1 MTIAA
6 GAPHDRADALFRVG
20 RAYAMTADR
29 RVYQAVAV
37 KDGRIAAVGRSRD
50 ELDSLVGSGTAV
62 IDDPELV
69 LYPAFH
75 DTHNHQL
82 LAARDLDYVSL
93 EQARSIDELV
103 QALREAAERLPA
115 GEWIISSR
123 CWHETHLRE
132 GRLPTA
138 RELDVASAGH
148 PVFVPRGGHV
158 GVANSAALRLA
169 GITATSADPAS
180 GTVIRLPDRTP
191 TGVLIEPGALDPVL
205 RVLPP
210 VTEAQQADLLARQCR
225 LYNRHGI
232 GVVRDPG
239 LMPDEVAIYQAVLD
253 RGELTTRTRLMF
265 WVRPQATVADTLAYV
280 DSLPTP
286 GSLGGDGL
294 GIWGLKFGMD
304 GGVEGGYLCQPYAN
318 NPDFRG
324 HAFWAA
330 DDFEQVVEH
339 AVGRGWRVG
348 CHAVGDCAVRRVLDA
363 YEQVA
368 RRHPGLPP
376 GTLVIEHAFLADA
389 QDRARAV
396 RLGVGITVQHPLLY
410 SLGGNLVRYW
420 GPDRASQVMPVRAWV
435 DEGALIT
442 AGSDC
447 NVSFFDPLLS
457 IWGLVTRGTRTVGVQ
472 GPEYRVDVYTAIRLY
487 TEAGGRLLRE
497 ERSVG
502 ILAPGAFADV
512 VGFRG
517 DLLDCPVDDLP
528 SRQPVLT
535 LVGGR
540 PAHDPEGLCR
550 MNGETHHDR
559 ALRPEPERARSGT
572 VLAEAGVSAETRG

>member
-1 MTIAA
+1 M
-6 GAPHDRADALFRVG
+6 ADVVFRVG

-29 RVYQAVAV
+29 GVYQAVAV
-37 KDGRIAAVGRSRD
+37 TGGRIAGVGRDRD
-50 ELDSLVGSGTAV
+50 ELDSLIGPGTAV
-62 IDDPELV
+62 VDDPELV

-93 EQARSIDELV
+93 EQARSLEEVV
-103 QALREAAERLPA
+103 QALRTAAARTPP
-115 GEWIISSR
+115 GQWIISSR

-138 RELDVASAGH
+138 RELDAATADH
-148 PVFVPRGGHV
+148 PVFVQRGGHV

-169 GITATSADPAS
+169 GITATSTDPSS
-180 GTVIRLPDRTP
+180 GTIVRLPDRTP
-191 TGVLIEPGALDPVL
+191 TGVLIEPGALDPVRRL
-205 RVLPP
+205 LPA
-210 VTEAQQADLLARQCR
+210 VTGAQQADLLARQCR
-225 LYNRHGI
+225 LYNGRGI

-239 LMPDEVAIYQAVLD
+239 LMPDEVAVYRTVAD

-265 WVRPQATVADTLAYV
+265 WVIPQPTVADTLAYV
-280 DSLPTP
+280 DSLPAP
-286 GSLGGDGL
+286 GSLATDGL
-294 GIWGLKFGMD
+294 GIWGLKLGMD
-304 GGVEGGYLCQPYAN
+304 GGVEGGFLGQPYAN
-318 NPDFRG
+318 NPAFRG
-324 HAFWAA
+324 HAFWPP
-330 DDFEQVVEH
+330 DDFEQVVSY

-348 CHAVGDCAVRRVLDA
+348 CHAVGDGAVGRVLDA
-363 YEQVA
+363 YEVVA
-368 RRHPGLPP
+368 RRHPGLRP

-389 QDRARAV
+389 GLRARAV

-420 GPDRASQVMPVRAWV
+420 GPERASQVMPVRAWV
-435 DEGALIT
+435 DEGALIA

-472 GPEYRVDVYTAIRLY
+472 GPEYRVDTYTALRLY

-497 ERSVG
+497 EGVG
-502 ILAPGAFADV
+502 VLAPGAFGDV
-512 VGFRG
+512 VAFRG
-517 DLLDCPVDDLP
+517 DLLACAVDELP
-528 SRQPVLT
+528 SREPVLT

-540 PAHDPEGLCR
+540 AVHDPEGL
-550 MNGETHHDR
+550 
-559 ALRPEPERARSGT
+559 
-572 VLAEAGVSAETRG
+572 LAAG

>member
-1 MTIAA
+1 MTV
-6 GAPHDRADALFRVG
+6 ADVVFRVG

-29 RVYQAVAV
+29 GAYQAVAV
-37 KDGRIAAVGRSRD
+37 TGGRIAAVGRDRD
-50 ELDSLVGSGTAV
+50 ELDSLIGPGTAV

-93 EQARSIDELV
+93 EQARSLDEVV
-103 QALREAAERLPA
+103 QALQTAAARTPR
-115 GEWIISSR
+115 GQWIISSR

-138 RELDVASAGH
+138 RELDAATADH
-148 PVFVPRGGHV
+148 PVFVQRGGHV

-169 GITATSADPAS
+169 GITATSTDPSS
-180 GTVIRLPDRTP
+180 GTIVRLPDRTP
-191 TGVLIEPGALDPVL
+191 TGVLIEPGALDPVRRL
-205 RVLPP
+205 LPA
-210 VTEAQQADLLARQCR
+210 VTGAQQADLLARQCR
-225 LYNRHGI
+225 LYNGRGI

-239 LMPDEVAIYQAVLD
+239 LMPDEVAVYRTVAD

-265 WVRPQATVADTLAYV
+265 WVIPQPTVADTLAYV
-280 DSLPTP
+280 DSLPAP
-286 GSLGGDGL
+286 GSLATDGL
-294 GIWGLKFGMD
+294 GIWGLKLGMD
-304 GGVEGGYLCQPYAN
+304 GGVEGGFLCQPYAN
-318 NPDFRG
+318 NPAFRG
-324 HAFWAA
+324 HAFWSP
-330 DDFEQVVEH
+330 DDFEQVVSY

-348 CHAVGDCAVRRVLDA
+348 CHAVGDGAVGRVLDA
-363 YEQVA
+363 YEVVA
-368 RRHPGLPP
+368 RRQPGLRP

-389 QDRARAV
+389 GLRARAV

-435 DEGALIT
+435 DEGALIA

-472 GPEYRVDVYTAIRLY
+472 GPEYRVDTYTALRLY

-497 ERSVG
+497 ERVG
-502 ILAPGAFADV
+502 VLAPGAFGDV
-512 VGFRG
+512 VAFRG
-517 DLLDCPVDDLP
+517 DLLACAVDDLP
-528 SRQPVLT
+528 SQEPVLT

-540 PAHDPEGLCR
+540 AVHDPEGLVP
-550 MNGETHHDR
+550 
-559 ALRPEPERARSGT
+559 AQ
-572 VLAEAGVSAETRG
+572 